1 MPVMPAPI
9 PRRVRE
15 MTPEWLT
22 EVFAEAGIEAP
33 SITALD
39 VEQINIGTGFAG
51 RVLRLRPTYEGSA
64 DGAPASLIAKTPSPV
79 AEMRA
84 MLAEMRGYELES
96 LFYAE
101 LLEGTP
107 TPVPTCLWNAVDIES
122 GDFMLILEDL
132 DGYDVGGQTGD
143 DVDPELVTAMVVEAA
158 RLHRAWWNDDRLLS
172 DARIPGA
179 SDPGPLTWQRR
190 ALEAF
195 PVWEAGIGSAHSTQ
209 LRSGIRSA
217 IERFGELGNEAAR
230 DATTLVH
237 GDYRLDNAMHSDAE
251 GDRPLVILDWQ
262 LLHRGSGAYDI
273 GYLLGQSAPTDLR
286 REHEDRWLGLYLDEL
301 GQPGYDEVRLRRD
314 VAIGL
319 LRSMAIPLGGAG
331 MNATM
336 RLQVE
341 GMPAGPVRDQF
352 ETAVSAGEELMR
364 VISDRGVAAIEDHDA
379 LRVLA

>member
-1 MPVMPAPI
+1 MPVMPASI

-22 EVFAEAGIEAP
+22 EVFAEVGLEAP

-64 DGAPASLIAKTPSPV
+64 NGAPASLIAKTPSPV
-79 AEMRA
+79 AEMLA
-84 MLAEMRGYELES
+84 LLAEIRGYELES

-107 TPVPTCLWNAVDIES
+107 TPVPTCIWNASDIES
-122 GDFMLILEDL
+122 GDFMLVLEDL
-132 DGYDVGGQTGD
+132 DGYSVGGQTGD

-172 DARIPGA
+172 HPRIPGA

-190 ALEAF
+190 ALEGF
-195 PVWEAGIGSAHSTQ
+195 PVWEGGIGSAHSAR
-209 LRSGIRSA
+209 LRSGIHTA
-217 IERFGELGNEAAR
+217 IERFGELGDEAAR

-237 GDYRLDNAMHSDAE
+237 GDYRLDNAMHSEAE

-262 LLHRGSGAYDI
+262 LLHRGSGGYDV
-273 GYLLGQSAPTDLR
+273 GYLLGQSAPTELR

-301 GQPGYDEVRLRRD
+301 GQPWYDDARLRRD

-319 LRSMAIPLGGAG
+319 LRSMVIPIGGAG
-331 MNATM
+331 LNATI
-336 RLQVE
+336 RLQVA
-341 GMPAGPVRDQF
+341 GMPAGPVRDQS
-352 ETAVSAGEELMR
+352 ETALSASEELMQ
-364 VISDRGVAAIEDHDA
+364 VISERGVAAIEDHDA